1 MKLFSNIA
9 CTSLFVVGTSIFPLT
24 VLASDF
30 EGIRQVKVVWDIT
43 AGDEKVFTDRIG
55 LIKETAESLKK
66 RGLQPEFVLAIH
78 GPAAKYVTK
87 SLAGTKYE
95 KDKIEKLGAIQ
106 TSMDNLKKD
115 GMKIEVCAIAMK
127 RGRSKTRTYSLSPSL
142 KPTSGKTSPFCRTK
156 ATPTCQYSSPR
167 RAEFA
172 ALFRPHIPC
181 RPQISLL
188 RTGRGV
194 P

>member
-30 EGIRQVKVVWDIT
+30 EGIKQVKVVWDVT

-55 LIKETAESLKK
+55 LIKETAESLKD
-66 RGLQPEFVLAIH
+66 RGIEPKFVLAIH

-106 TSMDNLKKD
+106 ASMDNLRKD

-127 RGRSKTRTYSLSPSL
+127 RGQIEDKNVQ
-142 KPTSGKTSPFCRTK
+142 PFAVIETNVWENITVLQNK
-156 ATPTCQYSSPR
+156 GYAYMPV
-167 RAEFA
+167 F
-172 ALFRPHIPC
+172 
-181 RPQISLL
+181 
-188 RTGRGV
+188 
-194 P
+194 

>member
-1 MKLFSNIA
+1 MSSEHPFSH
-9 CTSLFVVGTSIFPLT
+9 SLSWPAI
-24 VLASDF
+24 

-127 RGRSKTRTYSLSPSL
+127 RGQIEDKNVQ
-142 KPTSGKTSPFCRTK
+142 PFAVIETNVWENITVLQNK
-156 ATPTCQYSSPR
+156 GYAYMPV
-167 RAEFA
+167 F
-172 ALFRPHIPC
+172 
-181 RPQISLL
+181 
-188 RTGRGV
+188 
-194 P
+194 